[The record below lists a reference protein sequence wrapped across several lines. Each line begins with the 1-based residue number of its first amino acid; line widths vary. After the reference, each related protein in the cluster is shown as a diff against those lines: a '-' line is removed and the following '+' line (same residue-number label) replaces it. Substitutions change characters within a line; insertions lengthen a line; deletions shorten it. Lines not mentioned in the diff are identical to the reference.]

1 MKAHARRAL
10 LLTPL
15 LFGMAG
21 ATDLRVYPGF
31 SEVREGVTVQGQRL
45 EITLAEGVWP
55 GLLPG
60 SLELRGLGLTGI
72 VQDRAPGWLERFQ
85 GQTVKLRENGQS
97 QPVTLVRASDLTIRD
112 AAGDY
117 RQVRLDQ
124 LAFPTLPPQEPLAG
138 PRRLIFEVAQ
148 PGQGVFS
155 YLTRSVTWSP
165 RYILSAAGNNAGLN
179 ALADIRNTGTVP
191 YTSRTTELFSGEA
204 NLARGQAGF
213 GSAPVPV
220 TTVTTGFFTDTEDAA
235 APPPTLNPAASLG
248 GLYRYALDRPL
259 TLPAGGTVTLP
270 FLKTRL
276 TTFERFA
283 VLNTYFSP
291 QSSRGALNRTY
302 RLTADQPLPGGVL
315 TVREEGRVVGQTTLL
330 ETEKGEKI
338 EFTLGRDPEVRYGR
352 VVKVL
357 EPGERGSGRYQVTYT
372 FENSKERPLR
382 VELTERVYGRVALRI
397 NGVEKT
403 GEARM
408 ELRVDVPARG
418 SVTRSF
424 TVEIEN

>member
-1 MKAHARRAL
+1 MRRAL

-15 LFGMAG
+15 LFGSG
-21 ATDLRVYPGF
+21 HATDLRVYPGF

-55 GLLPG
+55 DLLPG
-60 SLELRGLGLTGI
+60 SLELRGLGLTRL
-72 VQDRAPGWLERFQ
+72 VQDRGPGWLKRFE

-124 LAFPTLPPQEPLAG
+124 LAFPTLPPEEPLTG

-165 RYILSAAGNNAGLN
+165 RFILSAAGSNAGLE
-179 ALADIRNTGTVP
+179 ALADIRNTATVP
-191 YTSRTTELFSGEA
+191 YTSQTTELFSGEA
-204 NLARGQAGF
+204 SLAKGPAVPMP
-213 GSAPVPV
+213 APVV
-220 TTVTTGFFTDTEDAA
+220 TYTTGLADTDTSTG
-235 APPPTLNPAASLG
+235 PPPTLNPAASLG

-276 TTFERFA
+276 TTFERFV

-315 TVREEGRVVGQTTLL
+315 TVREEGRVVGQTTLV

-357 EPGERGSGRYQVTYT
+357 EPGERGSGKYQVTYT
-372 FENSKERPLR
+372 FENSKDRPLR
-382 VELTERVYGRVALRI
+382 VELTERVYSRVALRI

-424 TVEIEN
+424 AVEIEN

>member
-1 MKAHARRAL
+1 MRRFALRAL
-10 LLTPL
+10 LLAPL
-15 LFGMAG
+15 LSTLAH

-31 SEVREGVTVQGQRL
+31 SEVRETVTVPGRRL
-45 EITLAEGVWP
+45 EVTLAEGVWP

-60 SLELRGLGLTGI
+60 SLELRGLGLTGL
-72 VQDRAPGWLERFQ
+72 VQDRGPGWLKRFE

-97 QPVTLVRASDLTIRD
+97 LPVTLVRASDLTIRD

-124 LAFPTLPPQEPLAG
+124 LAFPTLPPEEPLAG

-148 PGQGVFS
+148 TGQGVFS

-165 RYILSAAGNNAGLN
+165 RFILSAAGSNANLE
-179 ALADIRNTGTVP
+179 ALADIRNTATVP
-191 YTSRTTELFSGEA
+191 YTSQTTELFSGEA
-204 NLARGQAGF
+204 NLARGPEGAVP
-213 GSAPVPV
+213 APIRTSV
-220 TTVTTGFFTDTEDAA
+220 TGFYTDTEDSAA
-235 APPPTLNPAASLG
+235 SPPTVNPAASLG

-276 TTFERFA
+276 TSFERFA

-291 QSSRGALNRTY
+291 QGSRGALNRTY
-302 RLTADQPLPGGVL
+302 RLTADQSLPGGVL
-315 TVREEGRVVGQTTLL
+315 TVREEGRVVGQTTLV
-330 ETEKGEKI
+330 ETEKGERI
-338 EFTLGRDPEVRYGR
+338 EFALGRDPEVRYGR

-357 EPGERGSGRYQVTYT
+357 EATGQGSGKYQVTYT
-372 FENSKERPLR
+372 FENSKDRPLR
-382 VELTERVYGRVALRI
+382 VEVTERVYGRLALRL
-397 NGVEKT
+397 NGVERT
-403 GEARM
+403 GEGLV
-408 ELRVDVPARG
+408 ELRVDVPAKG

-424 TVEIEN
+424 TAEIEN

>member
-1 MKAHARRAL
+1 MCG
-10 LLTPL
+10 T
-15 LFGMAG
+15 AG
-21 ATDLRVYPGF
+21 ATDLRVYPAF
-31 SEVREGVTVQGQRL
+31 SEVREAVIVPGKRL
-45 EITLAEGVWP
+45 ELPLAEGIWP

-60 SLELRGLGLTGI
+60 SLELRGLGLTQL
-72 VQDRAPGWLERFQ
+72 VQDRGPGWLQRFE

-97 QPVTLVRASDLTIRD
+97 QPVILVRVSDLTVRD
-112 AAGDY
+112 TAGDY

-124 LAFPTLPPQEPLAG
+124 LAFPTLPPEEPTTG
-138 PRRLIFEVAQ
+138 PRRLVFEVAQ
-148 PGQGVFS
+148 PGPGVFS

-165 RYILSAAGNNAGLN
+165 RFILSAAGSNANLE
-179 ALADIRNTGTVP
+179 ALADIRNTATVP
-191 YTSRTTELFSGEA
+191 YTSRTTELFSGEVD
-204 NLARGQAGF
+204 LARGPAGF
-213 GSAPVPV
+213 GSAPTPV
-220 TTVTTGFFTDTEDAA
+220 VTVISGTANTDTAA
-235 APPPTLNPAASLG
+235 TPTPTLSPAASLG
-248 GLYRYALDRPL
+248 GLYRYVLDRPL

-315 TVREEGRVVGQTTLL
+315 TVREEGRVVGQTTLV
-330 ETEKGEKI
+330 ETEKGENV
-338 EFTLGRDPEVRYGR
+338 EFTLGRDPEVRYRR

-357 EPGERGSGRYQVTYT
+357 ETTGPGSGKYQVTYT
-372 FENSKERPLR
+372 FENSKDRPLR
-382 VELTERVYGRVALRI
+382 VEVTERVYGRVALRL

-403 GEARM
+403 GEALM
-408 ELRVDVPARG
+408 EVRVDVPARG
-418 SVTRSF
+418 SITRSF